1 MLNWWFERNMLVCFF
16 RLLTENG
23 FGFAFI
29 TKFSKIFV
37 WTSPG
42 AFDVLK
48 VDVLTMLT
56 SPGALEILCQVFQN
70 GLWRIFLLPCTKVV
84 QVAVFFRENQFI
96 NPFLKLT
103 LKKWIVQDLLTA
115 RELVEVW
122 RWKESF
128 LKPQKFSSF
137 LEWLKLFSLIFGI
150 VVVVFAGWW
159 WSEEL
164 LQRNRFQIGQHV
176 LDTDSW
182 NHSDVATKDLWR
194 RFSWRFNGWSRS
206 WFKIMLWS
214 WGPFVCQE
222 TNLFIRVMKLVCKC
236 WICLRRNLV

>member
-1 MLNWWFERNMLVCFF
+1 MLLSFVDRKWFWFCIYYEVFL
-16 RLLTENG
+16 
-23 FGFAFI
+23 
-29 TKFSKIFV
+29 KIFV

-56 SPGALEILCQVFQN
+56 SPGAFEILCQVFQN
-70 GLWRIFLLPCTKVV
+70 ELWRIFLLPCTKVV
-84 QVAVFFRENQFI
+84 QLAVFFRENQFI

-150 VVVVFAGWW
+150 VVVVFV
-159 WSEEL
+159 EDDDDE
-164 LQRNRFQIGQHV
+164 
-176 LDTDSW
+176 
-182 NHSDVATKDLWR
+182 
-194 RFSWRFNGWSRS
+194 
-206 WFKIMLWS
+206 
-214 WGPFVCQE
+214 FVRIAAE
-222 TNLFIRVMKLVCKC
+222 KGF
-236 WICLRRNLV
+236 

>member
-1 MLNWWFERNMLVCFF
+1 M
-16 RLLTENG
+16 
-23 FGFAFI
+23 
-29 TKFSKIFV
+29 

-48 VDVLTMLT
+48 VDVLILLT
-56 SPGALEILCQVFQN
+56 SPGAFEILCQVFQN
-70 GLWRIFLLPCTKVV
+70 ELWRIFLLPD
-84 QVAVFFRENQFI
+84 NW
-96 NPFLKLT
+96 LKFDDE
-103 LKKWIVQDLLTA
+103 K
-115 RELVEVW
+115 
-122 RWKESF
+122 KESF

-137 LEWLKLFSLIFGI
+137 SEWLKLFSLIFGV
-150 VVVVFAGWW
+150 VVVVFI
-159 WSEEL
+159 EDDDDEL
-164 LQRNRFQIGQHV
+164 IRMALKKMQVSIISLCVFRIGQHV

-222 TNLFIRVMKLVCKC
+222 IKLVHPRDEVDWFASAGSACEEIVKF
-236 WICLRRNLV
+236 LVQKLV